1 MDYLCNRNTLE
12 IYTRSIR
19 VYMGVIGQFAILKWA
34 IHKIIVWLLNN
45 GAVTILIAE
54 FDCEIKN
61 LLFFNHI
68 LERLFIWMYTLIF
81 MVFAFLEKV
90 FFAEYLN
97 LVYHIWLNISK
108 IEIIFLFY
116 LQNWILETINN
127 RNDRI

>member
-54 FDCEIKN
+54 FDCEIKK